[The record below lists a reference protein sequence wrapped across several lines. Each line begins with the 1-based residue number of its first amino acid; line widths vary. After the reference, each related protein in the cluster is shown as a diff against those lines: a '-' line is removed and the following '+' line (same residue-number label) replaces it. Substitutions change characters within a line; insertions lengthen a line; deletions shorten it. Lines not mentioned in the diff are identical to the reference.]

1 MTAKSMFF
9 MLGACVGVAAVLSA
23 KAVRPL
29 GAYAIAGA
37 MIAYEA
43 ACEAA
48 ENSKDALSSSR
59 KKRRRD
65 AKGGS
70 RR

>member
-9 MLGACVGVAAVLSA
+9 LLGACVGAAAALSA
-23 KAVRPL
+23 KAIRPL

-48 ENSKDALSSSR
+48 ENSIDALSSSR

-70 RR
+70 RG

>member
-1 MTAKSMFF
+1 
-9 MLGACVGVAAVLSA
+9 
-23 KAVRPL
+23 
-29 GAYAIAGA
+29 

-48 ENSKDALSSSR
+48 ENSRDALSSSR

>member
-1 MTAKSMFF
+1 MTAKSIFF
-9 MLGACVGVAAVLSA
+9 MLGACVGAAAVLSA
-23 KAVRPL
+23 KAIRPL

-48 ENSKDALSSSR
+48 ENSKDARSSSR

-65 AKGGS
+65 AKDGS